1 MEHTPHT
8 YKLDINVIG
17 THKKKKKKIRDFGWI
32 AVIYVLKTVHVNYA
46 ATIRF
51 GHCSHDTDL
60 S

>member
-1 MEHTPHT
+1 MSEEP
-8 YKLDINVIG
+8 I
-17 THKKKKKKIRDFGWI
+17 KKKKKKIRDFGWI